1 VPVEGTGTLAAGMA
15 LLYPLLIAVAIALA
29 WRSRAKQSGRGL
41 AWFGWWA
48 VAGFLMA
55 FTFVTGLSIGL
66 FILPVAAAALLWVA
80 RRSPHLRESAGFLTG
95 IGGTVLLIA
104 ILNYV

>member
-55 FTFVTGLSIGL
+55 FSFVTGLSIGL
-66 FILPVAAAALLWVA
+66 FILPVAAALLWVG
-80 RRSPHLRESAGFLTG
+80 RRSPHLCESAGFLAG